1 MHTEIQNEVWRV
13 AGGDMSICKTC
24 WFDCLRW
31 GMLLGVT
38 AWSAFGAAQESA
50 NRKHAERLAKRR
62 AARAKNGGP
71 ERRSEKRRACG
82 QHRRG
87 IPTPERK
94 SGRSVSD
101 ESGKRV
107 EVPGAAVG
115 HCFDEFGEQ
124 SGCGG

>member
-50 NRKHAERLAKRR
+50 DRTLPPSTPESLREPASDSLRELREQVRELQAAVAGMRSDWQQ
-62 AARAKNGGP
+62 ARA
-71 ERRSEKRRACG
+71 ETAELRRELDQIRTG
-82 QHRRG
+82 
-87 IPTPERK
+87 
-94 SGRSVSD
+94 
-101 ESGKRV
+101 
-107 EVPGAAVG
+107 EVPTGAGLRNAV
-115 HCFDEFGEQ
+115 
-124 SGCGG
+124 